1 MEIMIIIA
9 CSIVSSWF
17 FTASIQSN
25 DTFREIFVWTWLLAC
40 ISTGVALFIYS
51 IWENHIACSSIWLM
65 IWAMWPN
72 TAKKYAN
79 KILNNIWKNKS

>member
-1 MEIMIIIA
+1 MEIMIILA

-25 DTFREIFVWTWLLAC
+25 NTFKEIFVWTWVLAC
-40 ISTGVALFIYS
+40 MSFWIALFIYS
-51 IWENHIACSSIWLM
+51 IWKNYIASSSIWLM
-65 IWAMWPN
+65 IWAMGPN

-79 KILNNIWKNKS
+79 KILNNIWKK